1 MAINV
6 IKRDRLV
13 RNTKIAT
20 SRYTNPASEYNN
32 AVAQFGSVLHD
43 AAYKEAQKQA
53 IKKGKTTAQAVSSK
67 QLAIDPET
75 GKPIAYS
82 IDVGGGR
89 LGQESFEA
97 TIQQQFLQ
105 DYQNKITE
113 KANKEYYSAL
123 ENNTGLAVFENNVSN
138 FAQSLVDSALPEFKE
153 PVLKIGAGVVTQQGR
168 LLLAD
173 KARKNIDAKFSVAT
187 TQIEKDTVDHGE
199 LVAQFG
205 PFAEQV
211 TNSNNYYN
219 NTESLNANSNF
230 INAQDPSF
238 ISKNNEKRRILT
250 AGKTLTYIHNQLR
263 NEVEF
268 SDEEKKGFDRL
279 IKEMLV
285 TDANSNVIV
294 KEFNQL
300 TKNKFAK
307 EINFIFKTSTSEER
321 RPASAIIQQV
331 LGDEIADIRSEEAR
345 RATKNRATA
354 EKIKDAEINF
364 SLVEIGQKA
373 DDFIN
378 KELDEIV
385 NDEVYGDL
393 SNALSEK
400 DFGNRLI
407 KSVLAKNSREIEDL
421 PEAEQLKLK
430 ATLQTQTVE
439 LQDKYISRVI
449 NATTDNIFSE
459 LVSSKIL
466 DTITPENQTQLNMF
480 LDTNGKQGSL
490 DFIPDESIIK
500 SLKDLNT
507 NLDGSGKIGT
517 RYKDNLIS
525 SNNRIKSSITSYI
538 TNSIREQEIEKQ
550 DRNNANILLLPE
562 LGVNFVTNFTTGIE
576 QRTLSPSDAL
586 INFQEKLETYT
597 NKAYEKIDS
606 STLSDAQKIKIKNNY
621 NENVAHEI
629 LSQTISSM
637 DNGDKNVIAEFISLK
652 DYIAAPNSGTFN
664 KLSPQLQQIVEPL
677 YENINTK
684 GAERIAERLSSVF
697 TNFKPR
703 VPTPKELTEM
713 KLLENIRVSNFKDI
727 VDNDATRESFDKII
741 SSMYEFDPNNPNLL
755 NNVNLIRTAN
765 VLPKGWHNAIDGL
778 LNGNAAELES
788 ASSILQHLD
797 LLMSMPNE
805 NGGGN
810 NRTVLK
816 TLGLESGEIQ
826 QLNAILDTVDI
837 RNASANGKLIKNI
850 INASIEIRDK
860 KDPSVRFT
868 TEVQTDFNEKLT
880 TFLKKQGMRET
891 NISSLL
897 NKNELYFETL
907 ARALT
912 MEQPVGELPSSDNS
926 LSAMMF
932 NAYKNNFKKNYHMLG
947 PNEMSPY
954 GETDIFSDRT
964 LATSFATSKQQKMY
978 ESMITYEMNNLI
990 ESGGD
995 TIFLLAED
1003 YDQELNSIP
1012 DSDAIAIEEFKKK
1025 NVKIYVAAL
1034 NNLGTPVFTALIQ
1047 NADNTMQPLIAN
1059 NKNGQASV
1067 WQWNTTIVSE
1077 AGRLKG
1083 TSEDLHTPTG
1093 NTDILLRRAGQK
1105 TIVERMYPNDE
1116 RVKYYLEELDI
1127 KVDSM
1132 NKSINDIPQKAKDF
1146 GNKLGSTLKEFLQY
1160 GTRSLR

>member
-32 AVAQFGSVLHD
+32 AVSQFGSVLHD

-211 TNSNNYYN
+211 INSNNYFN
-219 NTESLNANSNF
+219 KTELLNANSNF

-238 ISKNNEKRRILT
+238 IPKNNEKRRILT

-307 EINFIFKTSTSEER
+307 EIDFIFKTSTSEER

-331 LGDEIADIRSEEAR
+331 LGDEIADIRSKEAR
-345 RATKNRATA
+345 RATKRLATA
-354 EKIKDAEINF
+354 EEIKDAEINF

-378 KELDEIV
+378 KELDKIV

-407 KSVLAKNSREIEDL
+407 QSVLANNSREIEDL

-430 ATLQTQTVE
+430 ATLQKQTVE

-480 LDTNGKQGSL
+480 LDTNGKKGSL

-525 SNNRIKSSITSYI
+525 SNNRIKSNITSYI
-538 TNSIREQEIEKQ
+538 TNSIREQEIEKHLGII
-550 DRNNANILLLPE
+550 DR
-562 LGVNFVTNFTTGIE
+562 
-576 QRTLSPSDAL
+576 
-586 INFQEKLETYT
+586 
-597 NKAYEKIDS
+597 
-606 STLSDAQKIKIKNNY
+606 
-621 NENVAHEI
+621 
-629 LSQTISSM
+629 
-637 DNGDKNVIAEFISLK
+637 
-652 DYIAAPNSGTFN
+652 
-664 KLSPQLQQIVEPL
+664 
-677 YENINTK
+677 
-684 GAERIAERLSSVF
+684 
-697 TNFKPR
+697 
-703 VPTPKELTEM
+703 
-713 KLLENIRVSNFKDI
+713 
-727 VDNDATRESFDKII
+727 
-741 SSMYEFDPNNPNLL
+741 
-755 NNVNLIRTAN
+755 
-765 VLPKGWHNAIDGL
+765 
-778 LNGNAAELES
+778 
-788 ASSILQHLD
+788 
-797 LLMSMPNE
+797 
-805 NGGGN
+805 
-810 NRTVLK
+810 
-816 TLGLESGEIQ
+816 
-826 QLNAILDTVDI
+826 
-837 RNASANGKLIKNI
+837 
-850 INASIEIRDK
+850 
-860 KDPSVRFT
+860 
-868 TEVQTDFNEKLT
+868 EV
-880 TFLKKQGMRET
+880 
-891 NISSLL
+891 
-897 NKNELYFETL
+897 
-907 ARALT
+907 
-912 MEQPVGELPSSDNS
+912 
-926 LSAMMF
+926 
-932 NAYKNNFKKNYHMLG
+932 
-947 PNEMSPY
+947 
-954 GETDIFSDRT
+954 
-964 LATSFATSKQQKMY
+964 
-978 ESMITYEMNNLI
+978 
-990 ESGGD
+990 
-995 TIFLLAED
+995 
-1003 YDQELNSIP
+1003 
-1012 DSDAIAIEEFKKK
+1012 
-1025 NVKIYVAAL
+1025 
-1034 NNLGTPVFTALIQ
+1034 
-1047 NADNTMQPLIAN
+1047 
-1059 NKNGQASV
+1059 
-1067 WQWNTTIVSE
+1067 
-1077 AGRLKG
+1077 
-1083 TSEDLHTPTG
+1083 
-1093 NTDILLRRAGQK
+1093 
-1105 TIVERMYPNDE
+1105 
-1116 RVKYYLEELDI
+1116 LEE
-1127 KVDSM
+1127 K
-1132 NKSINDIPQKAKDF
+1132 K
-1146 GNKLGSTLKEFLQY
+1146 
-1160 GTRSLR
+1160 